1 MAYQRLQVG
10 RSLKVI
16 PSDTVLIPDPAT
28 EALSGVTDGTTANK
42 LVLSTATFLNDG
54 IQAGKAIVY
63 NTTDNTC
70 AYVTAIDSDTVLS
83 LSVNIMATGENF
95 VIYNAATSGCVLYNG
110 TAQDLTVYMAADTG
124 NSHAPTTE
132 QQFAA
137 VPAGSFMPTFIT
149 GVKTTGSPTNLVALW

>member
-28 EALSGVTDGTTANK
+28 EVLSGTTDGTTANK
-42 LVLSTATFLNDG
+42 LVLSTATFLSDG

-70 AYVTAIDSDTVLS
+70 AYVTKIDSDTVLS
-83 LSVNIMATGENF
+83 LSVDIMTTGENF
-95 VIYNAATSGCVLYNG
+95 TIYNSATSACTLYSG
-110 TAQDLTVYMAADTG
+110 TAQDLTVFMAADTG
-124 NSHAPTTE
+124 NLHAPTTP
-132 QQFAA
+132 QTFVAI
-137 VPAGSFMPTFIT
+137 PAGSFMPTFVT